1 MTGDAG
7 EGPLRR
13 LVVLRHAKSAWPEGV
28 PDHERPLGP
37 RGRRDA
43 PAAGRALA
51 GAGCLPDL
59 ALCSTARR
67 ARATWELASAQWGSP
82 PPVRYDERLYAAGVP
97 ALLRVVHETPPE
109 VETLLLVGH
118 NPGLEDLVHA
128 LAGDALDDT
137 LPRIRAKFPTSALA
151 VLTRP
156 APTWRPLAAGS
167 APLHPAARP
176 CAWGPLAGGGPG
188 PGGSPGDS
196 PGGDRPPAAGSAA
209 DSSPAPHPPPPGPVL
224 AGKIDNAPDARP
236 PTGLDAAD
244 VVYAE

>member
-1 MTGDAG
+1 MTGDPSD
-7 EGPLRR
+7 GPLRR

-28 PDHERPLGP
+28 PDHERPLAP

-51 GAGCLPDL
+51 DARCLPDL
-59 ALCSTARR
+59 ALCSTALR
-67 ARATWELASAQWGSP
+67 ARTTWELASAQWDGP

-109 VETLLLVGH
+109 VTTLLLVGH

-156 APTWRPLAAGS
+156 APTWRSLAPGTALLTWTAVPRGGKGGAGE
-167 APLHPAARP
+167 
-176 CAWGPLAGGGPG
+176 GGGT
-188 PGGSPGDS
+188 
-196 PGGDRPPAAGSAA
+196 A
-209 DSSPAPHPPPPGPVL
+209 
-224 AGKIDNAPDARP
+224 
-236 PTGLDAAD
+236 
-244 VVYAE
+244 